1 MTKKLDLKDQE
12 MLALRKKIDLD
23 NDSIE
28 KKLKSSLEY
37 ASSYQLKFT
46 ELEGLLTYK
55 TK

>member
-1 MTKKLDLKDQE
+1 

-37 ASSYQLKFT
+37 AASYQLKFS
-46 ELEGLLTYK
+46 
-55 TK
+55 